1 MRVAVFLSAVIACSV
16 TAWAQDATSTTSTGV
31 AERARRSKAIV
42 VGTVSHIDSMFATSE
57 FGDQLI
63 VSRVTLA
70 IEETL
75 KGTPDATVTMTVEG
89 GTVGGLTLKV
99 SDMPAL
105 KAGDRAVVFLSGAFN
120 TYTPTDRGQGILA
133 LDAANEV
140 RGTRL
145 PLADLRRLVRAAR

>member
-1 MRVAVFLSAVIACSV
+1 MRVAASLIAVIACSV
-16 TAWAQDATSTTSTGV
+16 TVWAQDPTSTAI

-42 VGTVSHIDSMFATSE
+42 VGTVSQVDSMFATSE

-63 VSRVTLA
+63 VTRVTLA

-105 KAGDRAVVFLSGAFN
+105 TIGDRAMVFLSGAFN

-140 RGTRL
+140 RGIRL
-145 PLADLRRLVRAAR
+145 PLADLRRMVRAAR